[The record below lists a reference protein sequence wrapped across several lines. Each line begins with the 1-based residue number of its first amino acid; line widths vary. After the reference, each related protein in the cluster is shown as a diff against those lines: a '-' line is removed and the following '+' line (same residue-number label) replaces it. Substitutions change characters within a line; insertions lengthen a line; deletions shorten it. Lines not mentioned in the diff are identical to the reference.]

1 MLDLRTLRDDYAAL
15 RAVLLRRHGNGQT
28 YANLGADLDRLM
40 ALDEQRRALVQ
51 VTQDIEQ
58 QRTERSKQIGVEKRA
73 GTDTAALQ
81 ARVQELKTTLET
93 ARAQLSA
100 VESALDDLAL
110 RLPNLPDAGTPV
122 GVSEADNVVVRTWGA
137 QPQFTFAPKQH
148 FEVAEALDMLDLERA
163 AKLSGARFP
172 LLKGTGALLE
182 RALTNFML
190 DLHTRTHGYR
200 EIAPPLLVSDTTM
213 RGTGQLPKFEED
225 LFKLAGE
232 RLLYLIPTAEVPLT
246 NLHAGEILDEAQL
259 PELVTAHTP
268 CFRSEAG
275 AHGKDTR
282 GILRVHQFNKVE
294 LVNIVTPETSHEA
307 LESMTR
313 CAERV
318 LQELEIPYR
327 VVALCTADIGFAAA
341 MTYDIEVWLPGQNCY
356 REISSCSNC
365 TDFQARRANIRY
377 RPAGGGK
384 PRFVH
389 TLNGSGL
396 AVGRTWIAVVENYQQ
411 ADGSIR
417 IPRVLQPYLHGL
429 ETITP

>member
-122 GVSEADNVVVRTWGA
+122 GVSEADNVVVRTWGT

>member
-58 QRTERSKQIGVEKRA
+58 QRNERSKQIGVEKRA
-73 GTDTAALQ
+73 GADTAALQ

-100 VESALDDLAL
+100 AEAALDDLAL

-122 GVSEADNVVVRTWGA
+122 GASEADNVVVRTWGT

-148 FEVAEALDMLDLERA
+148 FEVAEALDLLDLERA

-190 DLHTRTHGYR
+190 DLHTRQHGYR

-246 NLHAGEILDEAQL
+246 NLHAGEILDESRL

-294 LVNIVTPETSHEA
+294 LVNIVTPETSHTA

>member
-122 GVSEADNVVVRTWGA
+122 GASEADNVVVRTWGT

-172 LLKGTGALLE
+172 LLKGAGALLE

-190 DLHTRTHGYR
+190 DLHTRQHGYR

>member
-1 MLDLRTLRDDYAAL
+1 MLDLRPLRENYAAV
-15 RAVLLRRHGNGQT
+15 RALLLRRHGNGQT

-51 VTQDIEQ
+51 TTQNIEQ
-58 QRTERSKQIGVEKRA
+58 QRNERSKQIGVEKRA

-81 ARVQELKTTLET
+81 ASVQELKTQLET
-93 ARAQLSA
+93 ARAKLA
-100 VESALDDLAL
+100 LVETTLDDLAL
-110 RLPNLPDAGTPV
+110 RLPNLPDASTPA
-122 GVSEADNVVVRTWGA
+122 GATAADNVVVRTWGT
-137 QPQFTFAPKQH
+137 QPQFAFAPKQH
-148 FEVAEALDMLDLERA
+148 FEVAEAVGILDLERA

-172 LLKGTGALLE
+172 LLKGAGALLE
-182 RALTNFML
+182 RALINFML
-190 DLHTRTHGYR
+190 DLHTRQHGYR
-200 EIAPPLLVSDTTM
+200 EIAPPLLVNDTTM

-232 RLLYLIPTAEVPLT
+232 RVLYLIPTAEVPLT

-259 PELVTAHTP
+259 PELVTAFTP

-275 AHGKDTR
+275 AYGKDTR

-294 LVNIVTPETSHEA
+294 LVNIVTPEASDEA
-307 LESMTR
+307 LECMTR

-341 MTYDIEVWLPGQNCY
+341 KTYDIEVWLPGQNCY

-365 TDFQARRANIRY
+365 TDFQARRANIRC

-396 AVGRTWIAVVENYQQ
+396 AVGRTWIALVENYQQ

-429 ETITP
+429 ASITT

>member
-1 MLDLRTLRDDYAAL
+1 MLDLRILREDYDTLRAM
-15 RAVLLRRHGNGQT
+15 LLHRHGNGQT
-28 YANLGADLDRLM
+28 YASLGADLDRLM

-51 VTQDIEQ
+51 ATQEIEQ
-58 QRTERSKQIGVEKRA
+58 QRNERSKQIGVEKRA
-73 GTDTAALQ
+73 GADTAALQ
-81 ARVQELKTTLET
+81 ASVQELKIQLET
-93 ARAQLSA
+93 ARAQLTA
-100 VESALDDLAL
+100 VETVLDDLAL
-110 RLPNLPDAGTPV
+110 RLPNLPDASTPV
-122 GVSEADNVVVRTWGA
+122 GATEADNVVVRTWGA
-137 QPQFTFAPKQH
+137 PPQFTFAPKQH
-148 FEVAEALDMLDLERA
+148 FEVAEALGMLDLERA

-172 LLKGTGALLE
+172 LLKGAGALLE

-190 DLHTRTHGYR
+190 DLHTRAHGYR
-200 EIAPPLLVSDTTM
+200 EIAPPLMVSDATM

-225 LFKLAGE
+225 LFKVSGA
-232 RLLYLIPTAEVPLT
+232 RPLYLIPTAEVPLT
-246 NLHAGEILDEAQL
+246 NLHAGEILDEAHL

-275 AHGKDTR
+275 AYGKDTR

-294 LVNIVTPETSHEA
+294 LVNIVTPETSYEA
-307 LESMTR
+307 LECMTR

-318 LQELEIPYR
+318 LQQLEIPYR

-341 MTYDIEVWLPGQNCY
+341 KTYDLEVWLPGQNCY

-396 AVGRTWIAVVENYQQ
+396 AVGRTWIALVENYQQ

-429 ETITP
+429 ETITA